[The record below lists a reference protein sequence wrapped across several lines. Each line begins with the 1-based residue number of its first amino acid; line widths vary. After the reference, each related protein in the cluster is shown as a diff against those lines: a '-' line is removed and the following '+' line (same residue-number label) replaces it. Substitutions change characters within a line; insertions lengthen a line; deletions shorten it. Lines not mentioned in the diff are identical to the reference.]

1 MACFDI
7 ESASSLKHHR
17 KSDLLV
23 LIDSKGEV
31 RLRNEQKY
39 KSKWKPFQILK
50 IYCLSLAENEYFSV
64 RIVTQP
70 ISSISFVP
78 TSRNTLV
85 VAYENTGMVVLLNL
99 KASDGTNTSRT
110 LLFLVCYYFQTK
122 NIIGNLQ
129 VPRNLAR
136 GKESG
141 PSTIRLIRCHPK
153 LMVAVMV
160 SDDNVV
166 TLWDIK

>member
-78 TSRNTLV
+78 STRNTLV

-99 KASDGTNTSRT
+99 KASDCTNTSRI
-110 LLFLVCYYFQTK
+110 L
-122 NIIGNLQ
+122 
-129 VPRNLAR
+129 
-136 GKESG
+136 
-141 PSTIRLIRCHPK
+141 
-153 LMVAVMV
+153 
-160 SDDNVV
+160 
-166 TLWDIK
+166 